1 MRDAIRNNRSLGGKA
16 MKNIE
21 GVFKAIDK
29 DGSGDLDH
37 DEFRVAMDRLGLG
50 LTNDQIV
57 QCIEVLDK
65 DGDGEVSY
73 AEFMEL
79 VKAPVKKAVNVIA
92 AANAFGGALFPSS
105 SLCRSVREETGKV
118 SGRG

>member
-1 MRDAIRNNRSLGGKA
+1 MFFCACA
-16 MKNIE
+16 
-21 GVFKAIDK
+21 
-29 DGSGDLDH
+29 
-37 DEFRVAMDRLGLG
+37 
-50 LTNDQIV
+50 QIN

-79 VKAPVKKAVNVIA
+79 VKAPVKKAVNVIS

-105 SLCRSVREETGKV
+105 SSCRSVREETGIISTGKMCLV
-118 SGRG
+118 AADGVLVGCLSRHSWCA